1 MLFPTSRGDWRVD
14 PCVTYKGLAP
24 GYSLTPQLSVR
35 QSCHRRIAAA
45 AAADAKE
52 AAAPRCETPPAG
64 VGHVDSIA
72 VVVVLQAV
80 VLVVCK
86 LLSNISRLSP
96 AHRGLDAQKLSH
108 DIQKHDQELMSTT
121 EKKQDLK
128 YLYAY

>member
-35 QSCHRRIAAA
+35 QSCHRRRRIAA

-72 VVVVLQAV
+72 
-80 VLVVCK
+80 
-86 LLSNISRLSP
+86 
-96 AHRGLDAQKLSH
+96 AHRRPPGSSASSVQAAV
-108 DIQKHDQELMSTT
+108 
-121 EKKQDLK
+121 K
-128 YLYAY
+128 Y